1 MILAETVFQFD
12 WQIFGN
18 STNLSPFS
26 LPESAKRPLSEP
38 FEVIVPMMMPRIA
51 PYQFID
57 PGLGAAVQPSF
68 PRPDGH

>member
-51 PYQFID
+51 PY
-57 PGLGAAVQPSF
+57 
-68 PRPDGH
+68 